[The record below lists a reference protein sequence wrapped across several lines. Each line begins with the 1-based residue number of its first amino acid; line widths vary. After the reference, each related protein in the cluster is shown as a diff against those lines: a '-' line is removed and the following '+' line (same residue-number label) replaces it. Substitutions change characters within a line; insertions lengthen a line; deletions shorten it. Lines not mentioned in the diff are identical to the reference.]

1 LTFVT
6 CGRTLTS
13 EVHVAKTYTLLSGE
27 AVSLGEVEAYGLDF
41 LKNLQRMAKSG
52 ISFFEI
58 ERVAI
63 GAGSPALQGWSRVT
77 PEIVGSP
84 LYRAAMDIAT
94 RAGIAE
100 GLILAPEHE
109 DKRKDIPADRSM
121 MSVTQAANTLGI
133 SRAAVHK
140 AIQQKRLAAQR
151 FGNVVLVSREA
162 VSRFQRERAETKVP
176 ARPGSGG
183 VVTKAPF
190 AAKGR

>member
-1 LTFVT
+1 M
-6 CGRTLTS
+6 
-13 EVHVAKTYTLLSGE
+13 KTYRLLSGE
-27 AVSLGEVEAYGLDF
+27 RVRLDELEEHERAF
-41 LKNLQRMAKSG
+41 LRNLQRMAKSG

-63 GAGSPALQGWSRVT
+63 GPGSPALLGWSRVT
-77 PEIVGSP
+77 PEIVASP
-84 LYRAAMDIAT
+84 LHRVASDVAT

-109 DKRKDIPADRSM
+109 GERKHIPMDRSL

-140 AIQQKRLAAQR
+140 AVQQRRLAAQR

-162 VSRFQRERAETKVP
+162 VARYKRERTEPKRAGM
-176 ARPGSGG
+176 RGG
-183 VVTKAPF
+183 VSRGPSSPSPM